1 MYNIYIYKLKHGE
14 KFLLCPHSANNENVE
29 QILSAFLYQEIVRDN
44 PIFELDHTV
53 MESCVDWQVD
63 ALVHTYMHKHGIEN
77 VRGGRYKSWTLSDV
91 EKEEISK
98 AIKYYAFELEDQKS
112 KRDRFYEYS
121 QMNNDITSLKN
132 SIVKYER
139 LCEKRRLYQIDRSI
153 IYELNW
159 LLSVIKNPEK
169 KFLPIVERYNSLMVA
184 LRNVFIQFEREIPD
198 AKSKLEVP
206 ICELVFSKPFTFFDC
221 RIIPSEREHSSY
233 NFDSDTAIGDVVK
246 GFELAIYTLINR
258 EDEIIFEMEEIDIE
272 ELRDRLF
279 IAENLII

>member
-29 QILSAFLYQEIVRDN
+29 QNLSAFIYQEIVRDN
-44 PIFELDHTV
+44 PILELDHTV
-53 MESCVDWQVD
+53 MESCADWQVD
-63 ALVHTYMHKHGIEN
+63 ALVHTYMHKHGIDN

-98 AIKYYAFELEDQKS
+98 TIKYYAFELEEQKS

-132 SIVKYER
+132 AIAVYET
-139 LCEKRRLYQIDRSI
+139 LCETRRSYQIDRSI
-153 IYELNW
+153 IHELNW
-159 LLSVIKNPEK
+159 LLSIIQTPEK
-169 KFLPIVERYNSLMVA
+169 KFLSIIERYNSLMVA
-184 LRNVFIQFEREIPD
+184 LGNVFKQFEREIPD
-198 AKSKLEVP
+198 AKNKLETK

-221 RIIPSEREHSSY
+221 RVIPSEREHSNY
-233 NFDSDTAIGDVVK
+233 NFESDTAIGDVVK

-258 EDEIIFEMEEIDIE
+258 EDEIIFEMEQIDIE

-279 IAENLII
+279 IAENLSI